1 VTGHFVRR
9 LAVAIGLAGALGGRP
24 SRSAAQTVDSLARRD
39 STTALPSDTTP
50 PTALPPE
57 IAAEA
62 AARFNADSTLRVVGR
77 LDVAAGRELR
87 SDVAALDG
95 PVTIAG
101 HIAGRVTIINS
112 DVTLAPGTR
121 IDGDLLVVGGAAIVP
136 APDSVVVRGPTL
148 IFAQRLRYHADS
160 GRLVVE
166 SEADAATRW
175 WQRWLA
181 LRHAAGFRDVTITSA
196 HTYNRVEGLPIYLG
210 PTVHR
215 DVPWGAVGVD
225 ALGIVRTSRLT
236 WSRDVFGY
244 KLATGATV
252 GHGRDG
258 SVTFTARAY
267 DDVVPIED
275 WQLGDDEVGLAS
287 FFFRRDYRDYY
298 ERHGGN
304 GSAAFADGYVDLTLS
319 FSNEHWGSRQAN
331 DPLYVFRSAGRW
343 RPNPSVDDGVFQTL
357 RGGLRFDTRNDRKDP
372 WAGWYLTA
380 DVEYGTG
387 RISQYGAR
395 SPGPEPVIGTPTT
408 PVGPLQPTP
417 VNGPAAGTAYT
428 RGFFDLR
435 RYNRLGPT
443 TQFNVRAVLG
453 GWLGGDEMPLER
465 RLSVGGPGTIPG
477 FDFRT
482 AGDDHPDVAS
492 CAAGPAPPG
501 RPAQCDRVAL
511 LQAEFRDDLRVDIG
525 RAGHGLGLHR
535 DGAWVLFA
543 DAGRGWLVGPRDGLL
558 RYPSAAFPAP
568 SSFLTDAGVGFVI
581 DPVGVYLAKG
591 LSYIQ
596 ERPHVE
602 IRVQRRF

>member
-1 VTGHFVRR
+1 VRRR
-9 LAVAIGLAGALGGRP
+9 LALAAAVAALSGHAPRA
-24 SRSAAQTVDSLARRD
+24 RAQIPDSLARREATD
-39 STTALPSDTTP
+39 TTTP
-50 PTALPPE
+50 PTSLPPE

-62 AARFNADSTLRVVGR
+62 AARFNAATTLRVVGR
-77 LDVAAGRELR
+77 LEIIGGREIQGDVAAI
-87 SDVAALDG
+87 DG
-95 PVTIAG
+95 PVLFAG
-101 HIAGRVTIINS
+101 HVTGNLTVINS
-112 DVTLAPGTR
+112 DVTLAPGAR

-136 APDSVVVRGPTL
+136 APDSVVVAGPTL
-148 IFAQRLRYHADS
+148 VFAQRLHYHSDS
-160 GRLVVE
+160 GRVVVE
-166 SEADAATRW
+166 SESDVAARW

-181 LRHAAGFRDVTITSA
+181 LRHASGFRDITITSA

-236 WSRDVFGY
+236 WSHTVFGY
-244 KLATGATV
+244 KLAADAVVASVLGARLTA
-252 GHGRDG
+252 
-258 SVTFTARAY
+258 TARAY
-267 DDVVPIED
+267 DDVTPIED

-304 GSAAFADGYVDLTLS
+304 GSVDLADGYVSLDLS
-319 FSNEHWGSRQAN
+319 FANEHWGSRRAN
-331 DPLYVFRSAGRW
+331 DPLYIFRSAGSW
-343 RPNPSVDDGVFQTL
+343 RPNPSVDDGVFQL
-357 RGGLRFDTRNDRKDP
+357 LHGGFRFDTRNDRKDP

-380 DVEYGTG
+380 DIEYGTG
-387 RISQYGAR
+387 RITRYGAR
-395 SPGPEPVIGTPTT
+395 SPAPEPIIGTPA
-408 PVGPLQPTP
+408 PVGPLQPVP
-417 VNGPAAGTAYT
+417 VVGPAAGTAYT

-453 GWLGGDEMPLER
+453 GWLGGDAMPLER
-465 RLSVGGPGTIPG
+465 RLSVGGPGTVPG

-492 CAAGPAPPG
+492 CSTGPTPPG
-501 RPAQCDRVAL
+501 SPAQCDRVAL
-511 LQAEFRDDLRVDIG
+511 LQAEFRNDLRVDIG

-602 IRVQRRF
+602 IRVQHRF